1 MFWVRGQWPLTINID
16 TQCQNFECPQ
26 NAKMPGMKFTGAT
39 SVSKL
44 QHPPTQRIEKVKI
57 VRKILPRFT
66 LRRQWHCLITR
77 PWTWWSAWLGLK
89 KGARRELER
98 EGGDTETWRRR
109 PRSWRGCFQS
119 CEPATRHWR
128 QSLSP
133 LSPWSA
139 KKALIEILI
148 KVWHH
153 KLMKHND
160 QPWIFEW
167 TSA

>member
-1 MFWVRGQWPLTINID
+1 MSKLWMSSK
-16 TQCQNFECPQ
+16 CQNAGDEVYWSHVSQ
-26 NAKMPGMKFTGAT
+26 QVAT
-39 SVSKL
+39 ST
-44 QHPPTQRIEKVKI
+44 QHKEGEKVKI
-57 VRKILPRFT
+57 VRKYLPRFT

-77 PWTWWSAWLGLK
+77 HWTWWSAWLGLK

-98 EGGDTETWRRR
+98 EGGDTAETWRRR
-109 PRSWRGCFQS
+109 PRSWLCCFQS